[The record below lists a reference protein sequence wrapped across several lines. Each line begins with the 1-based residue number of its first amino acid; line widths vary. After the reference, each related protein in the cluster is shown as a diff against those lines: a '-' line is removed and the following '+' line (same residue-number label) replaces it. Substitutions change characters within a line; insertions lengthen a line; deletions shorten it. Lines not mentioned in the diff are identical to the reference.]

1 MDIEFTNMFDDLTS
15 GWEQANKTAASNL
28 IKRCLVNNIVK
39 KEGFNYL
46 LTEINNWDGR
56 IL

>member
-15 GWEQANKTAASNL
+15 GWEVANRTAASNL
-28 IKRCLVNNIVK
+28 IKRCLVKNIIK

-46 LTEINNWDGR
+46 VGEIANWDGR
-56 IL
+56 TV

>member
-1 MDIEFTNMFDDLTS
+1 MDIEFTDYVQDLTS
-15 GWEQANKTAASNL
+15 GWERANKTAASNL
-28 IKRCLVNNIVK
+28 IKRCLIKNIVK

-46 LTEINNWDGR
+46 LEEVNNWDGR